1 MIKMTVKNKLISI
14 KDDFSEEEGIVKVR
28 GYIMHEGVANRQT
41 FLKEELQ
48 KSADSFV
55 GLPIMK
61 EHVSAVDEVVGKITD
76 TWIEFDDE
84 AGLYALAYDGQIGS
98 EHEKLLN
105 DIKRGFVSSVSMR
118 IGYNKRPTHYCN
130 ICGKPAGECK
140 HNFDDEKFA
149 PVATGFEGRHL
160 AIVTQPA
167 DRNASISMNFSDE
180 GVFEEVEEKIL
191 NNRRTVKMSDNF
203 EEKYSNLVEEFGEF
217 KLSTKDEIAKLKE
230 DFKEQKVALE
240 AETAKKVEE
249 IVALKSDFDALT
261 AEKEE
266 LEAKVKTYEEEF
278 SAIQEKKIND
288 LRQRVIDLN
297 KEVYGNLTEENINS
311 FEEETLNMYIDLFT
325 HQKENMPQI
334 KENFKADDKYDDDFQ
349 EGDVDPVSSLLGK
362 IQ

>member
-1 MIKMTVKNKLISI
+1 MIKMNSKNKLISI
-14 KDDFSEEEGIVKVR
+14 KDDFSEEEGIVNVR
-28 GYIMHEGVANRQT
+28 GYIMHEGIANRQT

-84 AGLYALAYDGQIGS
+84 AGKYALAYDGQIGS
-98 EHEKLLN
+98 EHTKLIN

-118 IGYNKRPTHYCN
+118 IGYDKRPTHYCN

-140 HNFDDEKFA
+140 HNFDTEDFA
-149 PVATGFEGRHL
+149 PVATDFQGKHL

-167 DRNASISMNFSDE
+167 DKAASISMDFSDD
-180 GVFEEVEEKIL
+180 GVFEEVEEIL
-191 NNRRTVKMSDNF
+191 NRRTEKMSDF
-203 EEKYSNLVEEFGEF
+203 EEKYTNLVEEFSDF
-217 KLSTKDEIAKLKE
+217 KMSTKDEIAKLKE

-249 IVALKSDFDALT
+249 IVALKSDFDTLT

-288 LRQRVIDLN
+288 LRERVIDLN
-297 KEVYGNLTEENINS
+297 KEVYGNLTDEQINS

>member
-1 MIKMTVKNKLISI
+1 MIKMTVKNKSISI
-14 KDDFSEEEGIVKVR
+14 SDFSEEEGIVNVH
-28 GYIMHEGVANRQT
+28 GFIMHEGVANRQT
-41 FLKEELQ
+41 FLKKELE
-48 KSADSFV
+48 KAADSFV
-55 GLPIMK
+55 GKPIMK
-61 EHVSAVDEVVGKITD
+61 EHVSAVDEVVGRITKAQV
-76 TWIEFDDE
+76 EFDDE
-84 AGLYALAYDGQIGS
+84 AGKYGLAYDGEIGA
-98 EHEKLLN
+98 EHSKLIN
-105 DIKRGFVSSVSMR
+105 DIKREFVSSVSMR
-118 IGYNKRPTHYCN
+118 IGYSKRPTHYCN

-217 KLSTKDEIAKLKE
+217 KLSSKDEIAKLKE

-261 AEKEE
+261 AENEE
-266 LEAKVKTYEEEF
+266 LAAKVKTYEEEF
-278 SAIQEKKIND
+278 SAIKEEKING
-288 LRQRVIDLN
+288 LRQKVIDLN
-297 KEVYGNLTEENINS
+297 KEVYGNLTEEQINS
-311 FEEETLNMYIDLFT
+311 FEEETLNTYIDLFT

>member
-1 MIKMTVKNKLISI
+1 MIKMNLKNKSISI
-14 KDDFSEEEGIVKVR
+14 SDFSEEEGIVNVH
-28 GYIMHEGVANRQT
+28 GFIMHEGIANRQT
-41 FLKEELQ
+41 FLKKELE
-48 KSADSFV
+48 KAADSFV
-55 GLPIMK
+55 GKPIMK

-76 TWIEFDDE
+76 ARIEFDDE

-140 HNFDDEKFA
+140 HNFDTEDFA
-149 PVATGFEGRHL
+149 PVATDFEGKHL

-167 DRNASISMNFSDE
+167 DKAASISMDFSDD
-180 GVFEEVEEKIL
+180 GVFEEVEEIL
-191 NNRRTVKMSDNF
+191 NRRTEKMSDF
-203 EEKYSNLVEEFGEF
+203 EEKYTNLVEEFGEF
-217 KLSTKDEIAKLKE
+217 KLSTKDEIAKMQE
-230 DFKEQKVALE
+230 DFKEQKIQLE

-278 SAIQEKKIND
+278 SAIKEEKINN

-325 HQKENMPQI
+325 HQKENMPSI
-334 KENFKADDKYDDDFQ
+334 KAEFKADDKYDDDFQ

>member
-1 MIKMTVKNKLISI
+1 MNSKNTLISI
-14 KDDFSEEEGIVKVR
+14 DDFSEEAGIVNVH
-28 GYIMHEGVANRQT
+28 GFIMHEGVANKQT
-41 FLKEELQ
+41 FLKKELE
-48 KSADSFV
+48 KAAESFV
-55 GLPIMK
+55 GKPIMK

-76 TWIEFDDE
+76 TRIEFDDE

-140 HNFDDEKFA
+140 HNFDDEGFA
-149 PVATGFEGRHL
+149 PVATDFEGKHL

-167 DRNASISMNFSDE
+167 DKAASISMDFSDD
-180 GVFEEVEEKIL
+180 GVFEEVEEIL
-191 NNRRTVKMSDNF
+191 NRRTEKMSDF
-203 EEKYSNLVEEFGEF
+203 EEKYTNLVEEFSDF
-217 KLSTKDEIAKLKE
+217 KMSTKEEIAKLEE

-261 AEKEE
+261 AENEE
-266 LEAKVKTYEEEF
+266 LAAKVKTYEEEF
-278 SAIQEKKIND
+278 SAIKEEKING
-288 LRQRVIDLN
+288 LRQKVIELN
-297 KEVYGNLTEENINS
+297 KEVYGNLTEEQINS
-311 FEEETLNMYIDLFT
+311 FEEETLNTYIDLFT

-334 KENFKADDKYDDDFQ
+334 KENFKADDKYDDNFQ

>member
-1 MIKMTVKNKLISI
+1 MTVKNKSISI
-14 KDDFSEEEGIVKVR
+14 KDDFSEEEGIVNVH
-28 GYIMHEGVANRQT
+28 GFIMHEGIANRQT
-41 FLKEELQ
+41 FLKKELE
-48 KSADSFV
+48 KAADSFV
-55 GLPIMK
+55 GKPIMK

-76 TWIEFDDE
+76 ARIEFDDE
-84 AGLYALAYDGQIGS
+84 AGKYALAYDGQIGS
-98 EHEKLLN
+98 EHTKLIN

-118 IGYNKRPTHYCN
+118 IGYDKRPTHYCN

-140 HNFDDEKFA
+140 HNFDTEDFA
-149 PVATGFEGRHL
+149 PVATDFQGKHL

-167 DRNASISMNFSDE
+167 DKAASISMDFSDD
-180 GVFEEVEEKIL
+180 GVFEEVEEIL
-191 NNRRTVKMSDNF
+191 NRRTEKMSDF
-203 EEKYSNLVEEFGEF
+203 EEKYTNLVEEFSDF
-217 KLSTKDEIAKLKE
+217 KMSTKDEIAKLEE

-261 AEKEE
+261 AENEE
-266 LEAKVKTYEEEF
+266 LAAKVKTYEEEF
-278 SAIQEKKIND
+278 SAIKEEKING
-288 LRQRVIDLN
+288 LRQKVIDLN
-297 KEVYGNLTEENINS
+297 KEVYGNLTEEQINS
-311 FEEETLNMYIDLFT
+311 FEEETLNTYIDLFT

>member
-1 MIKMTVKNKLISI
+1 MIKMNSKNKLISI

-28 GYIMHEGVANRQT
+28 GYIMHEGVSNRQT

-84 AGLYALAYDGQIGS
+84 AGLYALAYEGDMGS
-98 EHEKLLN
+98 EHTKLIN

-118 IGYNKRPTHYCN
+118 IGYSKSPTHYCN
-130 ICGKPAGECK
+130 LCGKPVGECK
-140 HNFDDEKFA
+140 HNFDTEDFA
-149 PVATGFEGRHL
+149 PVATDFQGKHL

-167 DRNASISMNFSDE
+167 DKAASISMDFSDD
-180 GVFEEVEEKIL
+180 GVFEEVEEIL
-191 NNRRTVKMSDNF
+191 NRRTEKMSDF
-203 EEKYSNLVEEFGEF
+203 EEKYTNLVEEFSDF
-217 KLSTKDEIAKLKE
+217 KMSTKEEIAKLEE
-230 DFKEQKVALE
+230 DFKEQKVQLE
-240 AETAKKVEE
+240 ADMAKKVEE

-266 LEAKVKTYEEEF
+266 LAAKVKTYEEEF
-278 SAIQEKKIND
+278 SAIKEEKING
-288 LRQRVIDLN
+288 LRQKVIELN
-297 KEVYGNLTEENINS
+297 KEVYGNLTEEQINS
-311 FEEETLNMYIDLFT
+311 FEEETLNTYIDLFT